1 MTACPACG
9 SESLDAST
17 HCVHCGAALS
27 PEAEEAPGHTSHF
40 GDQDVKKL
48 VARIAREEEAAQDG
62 DGNLLAGL
70 PRPKASSMV
79 SPLRGGQTSAS
90 TRGGRPEQRR
100 ARSAS
105 GSTVMGM
112 PLYTTGEQGAIRPVA
127 RRGVV
132 SVPAA
137 DASGVSASIQSLD
150 AFQGDI
156 GSARRPDSTPPG
168 AVGDQDDGLGA
179 AGASSGAVAAA
190 APVGAASSDAAG
202 SARTGAAA
210 PVMTA
215 ESRAEGAAAV
225 DSRAGTAA
233 DAKIDRDAAP
243 ARAAADAPARAAADA
258 PARPDGHA
266 PAGLDAPPVG
276 RPVTTATQPLDLSRP
291 APSSTTSPLALIAVV
306 AVVIAIV
313 AFFAFR

>member
-27 PEAEEAPGHTSHF
+27 PGAEEAPGHTSHF

-90 TRGGRPEQRR
+90 TRGSRPEQRR

-127 RRGVV
+127 RRGVASLPV
-132 SVPAA
+132 A
-137 DASGVSASIQSLD
+137 DASRASASIQSLD

-156 GSARRPDSTPPG
+156 GSVQRPDSTPPG
-168 AVGDQDDGLGA
+168 AVGAGDAVDLGA
-179 AGASSGAVAAA
+179 DAVS
-190 APVGAASSDAAG
+190 PI
-202 SARTGAAA
+202 
-210 PVMTA
+210 
-215 ESRAEGAAAV
+215 AAAV
-225 DSRAGTAA
+225 APMGGGSSAGAGAQIEGGAA
-233 DAKIDRDAAP
+233 RVGAGSLRP
-243 ARAAADAPARAAADA
+243 ADGAADAPVRRDAPVPDRRDA
-258 PARPDGHA
+258 PAPD
-266 PAGLDAPPVG
+266 PLDAPPAA
-276 RPVTTATQPLDLSRP
+276 RPVIQTSTAPLDLSRP
-291 APSSTTSPLALIAVV
+291 ASSSKPSPLALIAVV

-313 AFFAFR
+313 AFFALR